1 MPILTRRS
9 ALLAAGLLP
18 LMPRLARAAA
28 PIGTVAE
35 VTGSAT
41 LIHAGQEAPM
51 MVGQMVEEGD
61 TAQTGEEA
69 LALLILNEDTK
80 INMGP
85 ATSVVLAKYLAEVGG
100 TIQVGGAIL
109 FDRPDELPPVD
120 LTFET
125 AYGQIGVRGT
135 RFFVGP
141 SKGEYAVFCD
151 RGRVTVSNMGVTRE
165 LKPGDGVNMAVG
177 AAPSD
182 ISQWGAPRIQA
193 AFESVGVAS

>member
-1 MPILTRRS
+1 MPNLTRRS
-9 ALLAAGLLP
+9 ALVAAGLLP
-18 LMPRLARAAA
+18 LMPRLARAAE
-28 PIGTVAE
+28 PIGQVAE
-35 VTGSAT
+35 VTGQAA
-41 LIHAGQEAPM
+41 LIHLGEEVAMTAGMP
-51 MVGQMVEEGD
+51 VEEGD
-61 TAQTGEEA
+61 TAATGEQA
-69 LALLILNEDTK
+69 LALLILKEDTK

-85 ATSVVLAKYLAEVGG
+85 ATTVVLAKYLADVGG
-100 TIQVGGAIL
+100 TIQIGGAIL
-109 FDRPDELPPVD
+109 FDRPEDRPPVD

-125 AYGQIGVRGT
+125 EYGQIGVRGT

-151 RGRVTVSNMGVTRE
+151 RGSVTVSNMGVTRE

-193 AFESVGVAS
+193 AFESVGVSS